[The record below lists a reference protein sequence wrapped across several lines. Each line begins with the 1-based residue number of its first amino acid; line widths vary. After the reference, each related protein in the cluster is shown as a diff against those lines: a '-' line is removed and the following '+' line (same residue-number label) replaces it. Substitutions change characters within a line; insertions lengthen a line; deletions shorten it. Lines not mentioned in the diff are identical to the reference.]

1 MQDDSFT
8 NTHAW
13 LGVPVAVGSAHVS
26 QSYCHV
32 HGTGVAINRTLPPPQ
47 DCPEVTLRLTGH
59 QIPIATFTGLTLPP
73 PQDCPEVT
81 LCGWQDI

>member
-26 QSYCHV
+26 PSYCQV
-32 HGTGVAINRTLPPPQ
+32 HRTGVAINRTLPPPQ
-47 DCPEVTLRLTGH
+47 DCS
-59 QIPIATFTGLTLPP
+59 
-73 PQDCPEVT
+73 EVT
-81 LCGWQDI
+81 LCDWQDIKFPLPPSQD